1 MTWIRFRLRLQQG
14 SRGAGF
20 APWRGMW
27 YSPESLVTVV
37 SLILLAP
44 AGATSAHD
52 AAAPVSISRASAC
65 DAAVPALPETIALA
79 DGLDAVVRHVLEH
92 SPKFRQQCR
101 QLAAAPHLR
110 ATVRVAFRQAG
121 AFTRARTSFRRSEF
135 GALDANIELGSVADL
150 TELIAHE
157 FEHLI
162 EQLDG
167 VDLKAL
173 SKEGQA
179 HRLSDGAFETER
191 AVAAG
196 QRVAGE
202 VVDNSPDRVRGA
214 GGSVW
219 RALRRVVGA
228 RQRRGSSRP
237 SQEGFYSSSIVGSA
251 NTDALVAKAFHRRER
266 RDRRGQQN

>member
-1 MTWIRFRLRLQQG
+1 
-14 SRGAGF
+14 
-20 APWRGMW
+20 MW

-37 SLILLAP
+37 SLIFLAP
-44 AGATSAHD
+44 AGATFAHD
-52 AAAPVSISRASAC
+52 AAAAPISISRASAC

-79 DGLDAVVRHVLEH
+79 DGLDVVVRHVLEH

-110 ATVRVAFRQAG
+110 ATVRVAFRRVG
-121 AFTRARTSFRRSEF
+121 AIRPRAHVVSQERVRRDRREHR
-135 GALDANIELGSVADL
+135 AGSVADL

-167 VDLKAL
+167 VDLTAL
-173 SKEGQA
+173 SRDGQA

-202 VVDNSPDRVRGA
+202 VVNNTPDRVRSMGA
-214 GGSVW
+214 SVW
-219 RALRRVVGA
+219 RALRRAVGA
-228 RQRRGSSRP
+228 RSPRP
-237 SQEGFYSSSIVGSA
+237 TSSSQRQRA
-251 NTDALVAKAFHRRER
+251 
-266 RDRRGQQN
+266 